1 MKIKVINKAT
11 TNRKP
16 TGYCVQMV
24 DDPPMNKK

>member
-11 TNRKP
+11 NRKP
-16 TGYCVQMV
+16 SGFCVQMV

>member
-1 MKIKVINKAT
+1 MKIKILKKA

-16 TGYCVQMV
+16 TGFCVQMV

>member
-11 TNRKP
+11 NRKP
-16 TGYCVQMV
+16 SGFCTQMV

>member
-11 TNRKP
+11 NRKP
-16 TGYCVQMV
+16 MGYCSQMV